1 MPDLLT
7 HVLLAYVGAVAVV
20 RFSGVPDRLIPVAMV
35 GATAPDVMKASILA
49 GVAWGELLGV
59 PYSTW
64 SLHTLGGAVVLA
76 GFGALTIRER
86 DRRAAFGALAAGGL
100 GHLFLDAFVIRV
112 DGLAP
117 PYLFPLT
124 GWLPPAGNL
133 YASSDVWPA
142 VLALAVA
149 VPVWL
154 IRRTRRRA
162 DGAGR

>member
-7 HVLLAYVGAVAVV
+7 HALVAYVLAAAAA
-20 RFSGVPDRLIPVAMV
+20 RSDRLHDRYVPVVMV
-35 GATAPDVMKASILA
+35 GGVAPDAMKLSVVLGFDV
-49 GVAWGELLGV
+49 GVLFGL

-64 SLHTLGGAVVLA
+64 GIHTLGGVVVLA
-76 GFGALTIRER
+76 GLGALTIRAS
-86 DRRAAFGALAAGGL
+86 DRRVAALALAVGGAS
-100 GHLFLDAFVIRV
+100 HLLLDAFVIRV

-133 YASSDVWPA
+133 YASTDVWPA
-142 VLALAVA
+142 VVALAVA

-154 IRRTRRRA
+154 LRRRA
-162 DGAGR
+162 GRRRR